1 MFTKNLSSFL
11 YLDLGQDILEF
22 SITWSVVTS
31 EKKKKYFLTRVIGTA
46 RDRSERE
53 ETHILIIE
61 KI

>member
-1 MFTKNLSSFL
+1 MA
-11 YLDLGQDILEF
+11 F